1 MNIIINTI
9 IWARCIVIGGILG
22 HQNGD
27 DDGFLDG
34 ALKQCED
41 NRHERAAQNTEFF
54 KEGFKTGGEN
64 VIKTL
69 LHDKSITE
77 EQRKEAQEILDKC
90 AESIKYK
97 IIGNANFKD

>member
-1 MNIIINTI
+1 MNIIINTV
-9 IWARCIVIGGILG
+9 IWARCIAIGYILG
-22 HQNGD
+22 HENGY
-27 DDGFLDG
+27 GDG

-41 NRHERAAQNTEFF
+41 NRHERAARYTDFF
-54 KEGFKTGGEN
+54 KEGVRAGGEY

-90 AESIKYK
+90 ANSIKYK
-97 IIGNANFKD
+97 IID

>member
-1 MNIIINTI
+1 MNIIINTV
-9 IWARCIVIGGILG
+9 IWARCIAIGYILG
-22 HQNGD
+22 HENGYV
-27 DDGFLDG
+27 DGYVDG

-41 NRHERAAQNTEFF
+41 NQHERAARYTDFF
-54 KEGFKTGGEN
+54 KEGVRAGGEN

-90 AESIKYK
+90 ADSIKYK
-97 IIGNANFKD
+97 IID